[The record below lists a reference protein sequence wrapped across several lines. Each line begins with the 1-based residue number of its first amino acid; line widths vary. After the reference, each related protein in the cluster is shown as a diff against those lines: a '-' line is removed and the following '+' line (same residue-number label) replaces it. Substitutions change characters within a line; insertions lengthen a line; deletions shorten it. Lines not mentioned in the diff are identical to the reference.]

1 MKQITSLAEI
11 HSLRGSPYWMA
22 PEVCCFLSMTFEE
35 FAMYGFHLQEKLCEV
50 LQILQVIM
58 NKNGYSFEVD
68 IWSLGCT
75 IIEMGTGRHPWHQY
89 EDVCLHILLHFTEI
103 FPSNLDQSL
112 CFL

>member
-1 MKQITSLAEI
+1 
-11 HSLRGSPYWMA
+11 MA
-22 PEVCCFLSMTFEE
+22 PEVCCFLSTAFEE
-35 FAMYGFHLQEKLCEV
+35 FSMYGFHLQEKLCEV

-89 EDVCLHILLHFTEI
+89 EHVCLHIVLNFTEI
-103 FPSNLDQSL
+103 SPSNLDQSL